1 MSDSEFECT
10 PPEVRVA
17 AERATEGIIPEKSR
31 ERYENTYELYS
42 KWCVAKGVQHTS
54 ETVLLAYFCEISK
67 QSKASTLWSRYS
79 MLRAVLN
86 FRHNVDISNY
96 AKLKAFLKRKNVGYQ
111 AKKSKYLPQKV
122 ALIIGISGACRCD
135 ELLKMKISDLDIL
148 ENRIIIVIP
157 VTKTYSSRT
166 FVITKSEWINIIKQ
180 YCDLRNN
187 IDSDRFFLQ
196 IRFGKI
202 TRQPFGHNAIGS
214 FPKKIATYLKLE
226 NVNRFTGHCF
236 RRTSATL
243 LANTGGDILQLKKLG
258 GWKSNTVA
266 EGYVEN
272 SLHGQIKIANMLSH
286 VENPETSA
294 SSSISETHNFEQH
307 GLTLTVN
314 SNHNSNV
321 TINIYNSK

>member
-111 AKKSKYLPQKV
+111 AKKSSVFSEADIDTFLNNAPIEYLPQKV

-226 NVNRFTGHCF
+226 NTYFSNIISKYRWRHPTVE
-236 RRTSATL
+236 
-243 LANTGGDILQLKKLG
+243 KVG

-294 SSSISETHNFEQH
+294 SSFISETHNFEQH

-314 SNHNSNV
+314 SNHNSN
-321 TINIYNSK
+321 

>member
-111 AKKSKYLPQKV
+111 AKKSSVFSEADIDTFLNNAPIEYLPQKV
-122 ALIIGISGACRCD
+122 I
-135 ELLKMKISDLDIL
+135 
-148 ENRIIIVIP
+148 
-157 VTKTYSSRT
+157 
-166 FVITKSEWINIIKQ
+166 
-180 YCDLRNN
+180 
-187 IDSDRFFLQ
+187 
-196 IRFGKI
+196 
-202 TRQPFGHNAIGS
+202 
-214 FPKKIATYLKLE
+214 
-226 NVNRFTGHCF
+226 
-236 RRTSATL
+236 
-243 LANTGGDILQLKKLG
+243 
-258 GWKSNTVA
+258 
-266 EGYVEN
+266 
-272 SLHGQIKIANMLSH
+272 
-286 VENPETSA
+286 
-294 SSSISETHNFEQH
+294 
-307 GLTLTVN
+307 
-314 SNHNSNV
+314 
-321 TINIYNSK
+321 

>member
-42 KWCVAKGVQHTS
+42 KWCVAK
-54 ETVLLAYFCEISK
+54 ANK
-67 QSKASTLWSRYS
+67 SKASTLWSRYS

-111 AKKSKYLPQKV
+111 AKKSSVFSEADIDTFLNNAPIEYLPQKV

-166 FVITKSEWINIIKQ
+166 FTYFSNIISK
-180 YCDLRNN
+180 YRW
-187 IDSDRFFLQ
+187 RHP
-196 IRFGKI
+196 
-202 TRQPFGHNAIGS
+202 TV
-214 FPKKIATYLKLE
+214 E
-226 NVNRFTGHCF
+226 
-236 RRTSATL
+236 
-243 LANTGGDILQLKKLG
+243 KLG
-258 GWKSNTVA
+258 GWKSNTVRK
-266 EGYVEN
+266 GYVRI
-272 SLHGQIKIANMLSH
+272 HYMDK
-286 VENPETSA
+286 
-294 SSSISETHNFEQH
+294 
-307 GLTLTVN
+307 
-314 SNHNSNV
+314 
-321 TINIYNSK
+321 

>member
-1 MSDSEFECT
+1 MYATRSAGSCK
-10 PPEVRVA
+10 
-17 AERATEGIIPEKSR
+17 RATEGIIPEKAGR
-31 ERYENTYELYS
+31 GMKNTYELYS

-111 AKKSKYLPQKV
+111 AKKSTDIDTFLNNAPIEYLPQKV

-135 ELLKMKISDLDIL
+135 ELLKMKIM
-148 ENRIIIVIP
+148 IP

-180 YCDLRNN
+180 YCDL
-187 IDSDRFFLQ
+187 
-196 IRFGKI
+196 
-202 TRQPFGHNAIGS
+202 PFGHNAIGS

-243 LANTGGDILQLKKLG
+243 LTNTGGDILQLKKVG
-258 GWKSNTVA
+258 GLEIQHRSR
-266 EGYVEN
+266 GYVEN

-286 VENPETSA
+286 VENPKRRRL
-294 SSSISETHNFEQH
+294 HLF
-307 GLTLTVN
+307 LN
-314 SNHNSNV
+314 S
-321 TINIYNSK
+321 

>member
-111 AKKSKYLPQKV
+111 AKKSSVFSEADIDTFLNNAPIEYLPQKV

-157 VTKTYSSRT
+157 VTKPTLP
-166 FVITKSEWINIIKQ
+166 Q

-243 LANTGGDILQLKKLG
+243 LANTGGDILQLKSWGL
-258 GWKSNTVA
+258 
-266 EGYVEN
+266 E
-272 SLHGQIKIANMLSH
+272 I
-286 VENPETSA
+286 
-294 SSSISETHNFEQH
+294 QH
-307 GLTLTVN
+307 RSRGICGEFITWTN
-314 SNHNSNV
+314 KNC
-321 TINIYNSK
+321 

>member
-86 FRHNVDISNY
+86 FRHNVDIRRMWDI
-96 AKLKAFLKRKNVGYQ
+96 KLKKSSVFSEADIDTFLNN
-111 AKKSKYLPQKV
+111 APIEYLPQKV

-166 FVITKSEWINIIKQ
+166 FI
-180 YCDLRNN
+180 
-187 IDSDRFFLQ
+187 FLQ

-314 SNHNSNV
+314 SNHNSN
-321 TINIYNSK
+321 

>member
-1 MSDSEFECT
+1 
-10 PPEVRVA
+10 
-17 AERATEGIIPEKSR
+17 
-31 ERYENTYELYS
+31 
-42 KWCVAKGVQHTS
+42 
-54 ETVLLAYFCEISK
+54 
-67 QSKASTLWSRYS
+67 
-79 MLRAVLN
+79 
-86 FRHNVDISNY
+86 
-96 AKLKAFLKRKNVGYQ
+96 
-111 AKKSKYLPQKV
+111 
-122 ALIIGISGACRCD
+122 
-135 ELLKMKISDLDIL
+135 MKISDLDIL

-180 YCDLRNN
+180 YCDLH
-187 IDSDRFFLQ
+187 FFLQ

-266 EGYVEN
+266 EDMWRIHYMD
-272 SLHGQIKIANMLSH
+272 K
-286 VENPETSA
+286 
-294 SSSISETHNFEQH
+294 
-307 GLTLTVN
+307 
-314 SNHNSNV
+314 
-321 TINIYNSK
+321 